1 MKVTPFIL
9 ILLLLG
15 TIAFSMPIVSSD
27 EDEDPIDDEDPVD
40 DEDQVDD
47 DFDYEREVDIEQAD
61 FEWKIESELKSGDNK
76 DKFDALFKIG
86 GGNEPVIEFNYE
98 QEAGS
103 NETELEFI
111 VEFVQV
117 IEFEDDGIPGY
128 QEGNDTIVSIYEL
141 AEIDWNPIVYS
152 LEEIEGVVLYT
163 ATATTVDGVFTLV
176 LKLSNNLIQ
185 LNDTLNTSLGPNAI
199 KIDVIINGYDYQ
211 GNNTY
216 LTIQTDVKTEF
227 EVDIEDSDDEDNDIN
242 ENEEQLLINSGK
254 VSGFFSWVTIAEVNE
269 TIIDVITTDHLED
282 QDESTPDKFEID
294 KTLFFTFDVQ
304 NANEIIWDPKIGV
317 LNEEVINPTVET
329 TTTDSEETGTDT
341 SEDREDRSVENIL
354 SYSLFSLLSLLI
366 IPVLFRRLK

>member
-27 EDEDPIDDEDPVD
+27 EDEDP
-40 DEDQVDD
+40 VDD
-47 DFDYEREVDIEQAD
+47 DYDYEREVDVEQAD

-152 LEEIEGVVLYT
+152 LEEIEGVALYT
-163 ATATTVDGVFTLV
+163 ATATTIDGVFTLV

-211 GNNTY
+211 GTNTY

-269 TIIDVITTDHLED
+269 TSIDVITTDLLED

-317 LNEEVINPTVET
+317 LNEEVINPTV
-329 TTTDSEETGTDT
+329 D
-341 SEDREDRSVENIL
+341 SEDRDDRSVENIL
-354 SYSLFSLLSLLI
+354 SYSLFSLLTLLI
-366 IPVLFRRLK
+366 IPVLYRRLK